1 MGFTGAPSVP
11 GKCPSC
17 PRFGASAQP
26 LFVEGFIRDAQGDR
40 VVTVTTASY
49 RLDVIE
55 DGRIA
60 HSIRRDIPPT
70 RLTDQLR
77 GDDRAAVQRMPLPDS
92 TPAIPEVIADASNR
106 VWARHWRGYWKEHE
120 VDVYDVVDV
129 DGRWLGWVEVP
140 TNLGQLRSIGQDHM
154 LFAWMVPVDVPRVRR
169 HRVVHLLE

>member
-1 MGFTGAPSVP
+1 VYKVYERTVDGRPHLRLLQAVEGRAPHPMGFTGAPSVP

-70 RLTDQLR
+70 RLTDQLES
-77 GDDRAAVQRMPLPDS
+77 QRVYRRPGYLSGASSGLSALSRQYASSYS
-92 TPAIPEVIADASNR
+92 TGGI
-106 VWARHWRGYWKEHE
+106 
-120 VDVYDVVDV
+120 
-129 DGRWLGWVEVP
+129 
-140 TNLGQLRSIGQDHM
+140 
-154 LFAWMVPVDVPRVRR
+154 
-169 HRVVHLLE
+169 